1 MILDTVTIKE
11 VKDRIG
17 DWCKQKRQDYN
28 LSQEELAE
36 ALGMSRITLV
46 KVESGK
52 NVNIDTLLK
61 VANHFDAL
69 QNIFQWIKQDI
80 DKDNQNSLY

>member
-1 MILDTVTIKE
+1 MLDTVTIKE
-11 VKDRIG
+11 VKVKVG
-17 DWCKQKRQDYN
+17 EWCKQKRQDYN

-80 DKDNQNSLY
+80 DKNNQNSLY

>member
-1 MILDTVTIKE
+1 MLDIITIKE
-11 VKDRIG
+11 VKVKIG
-17 DWCKQKRQDYN
+17 EWCRQKRQVYG

-36 ALGMSRITLV
+36 ALDMSRITIV

-61 VANHFDAL
+61 VANHFDGL
-69 QNIFQWIKQDI
+69 HIIYQLIKQDI
-80 DKDNQNSLY
+80 DNNNRNSLY

>member
-1 MILDTVTIKE
+1 MLDTVTIKE
-11 VKDRIG
+11 VKVKIG
-17 DWCKQKRQDYN
+17 EWCKQKRQDYN

-36 ALGMSRITLV
+36 ELGMSRITLV

-61 VANHFDAL
+61 VANHFDTL
-69 QNIFQWIKQDI
+69 HSIFHLIKQDI
-80 DKDNQNSLY
+80 DKNNQNSLY

>member
-1 MILDTVTIKE
+1 MTLDTVTIKE
-11 VKDRIG
+11 VKVKIG
-17 DWCKQKRQDYN
+17 EWCKQKRQDHD

-52 NVNIDTLLK
+52 NVNMDTLLK

-80 DKDNQNSLY
+80 DNNNQNSLY

>member
-1 MILDTVTIKE
+1 MLDTVTIKE
-11 VKDRIG
+11 VKVKIG
-17 DWCKQKRQDYN
+17 EWCKQKRQDYD
-28 LSQEELAE
+28 LSQEELSE

-69 QNIFQWIKQDI
+69 HTIFQLIKQDI
-80 DKDNQNSLY
+80 DKNNQNSLY

>member
-1 MILDTVTIKE
+1 MLDTVTIKE
-11 VKDRIG
+11 VKVRIG
-17 DWCKQKRQDYN
+17 EWCKQKRQDYN

-80 DKDNQNSLY
+80 DKNNQNSLY

>member
-1 MILDTVTIKE
+1 MMLDTVTIKE
-11 VKDRIG
+11 VKVRIG
-17 DWCKQKRQDYN
+17 EWCKQKRQDYN

-80 DKDNQNSLY
+80 DKNNQNSLY